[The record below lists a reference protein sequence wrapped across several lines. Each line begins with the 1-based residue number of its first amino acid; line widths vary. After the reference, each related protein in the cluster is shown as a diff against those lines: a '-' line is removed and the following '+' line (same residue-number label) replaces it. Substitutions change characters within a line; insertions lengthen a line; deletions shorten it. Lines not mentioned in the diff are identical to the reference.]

1 MSRRRASLSP
11 SLFPFL
17 AVLVCTLGTLILL
30 LALVAEKAQDTSVPQ
45 VAQQAEAVAP
55 TLDPPDD
62 EKTSSDDQSADAQAD
77 SDAPP
82 AMTAAS
88 AQQLL
93 EEEQFRVEQLVS
105 HREKQTSKVERRR
118 DELTQVQTAAKKL
131 RDRLKQLSDEVDAA
145 IAPDDATKVDEQA
158 IVMMREEMET
168 LRREIVELEQ
178 VKSGD
183 KPRVVIVPHRGPNGT
198 ARRPVDV
205 ECTEVGITI
214 WPENTRI
221 THTQLLAG
229 VQSGSPRRNP
239 LDAALRVFRQHAMQ
253 NYGDGVPPY
262 PLLIVRPDG
271 IETFVTARAAMQD
284 WDDQYGYELVPAE
297 VDLAFP
303 KPDRVLKPKMELAVH
318 EAASRNIHQYIGESR
333 GGRGGNGN
341 GNGLRG
347 MNGGSTLGGA
357 SSRPSGNGFANVDA
371 FSAKPS
377 GGTGPGEGS
386 GNGELTNNPYA
397 GQPGGA
403 TSQLSSDSNSRMQP
417 AQKPLPVLSARSL
430 DRQARAN
437 GFMPSRDSGPPLPAG
452 GLAEPIPGSS
462 QSSFGAV
469 NSRSDALNDYLA
481 QKDNPLLGDPQGDT
495 SPDPSASSG
504 SMSDP
509 SADGTDGESTAD
521 ETDPDFRGSSSPVN
535 GEQVAGMQQSTR
547 GQSASASVSQSSASP
562 PSSSQAPDS
571 ANQPP
576 PSMNMQSQQQP
587 SATVR
592 REGRDWALPRS
603 MAGINGT
610 QVVRPI
616 AMVCHHDRYELVQ
629 NNVVVATFPF
639 ENSSV
644 HKATM
649 QLATAVRD
657 RVDGWGATLP
667 GGRWQPRLDVLVAP
681 HADQRFHELQTLM
694 HDSGVEITRRVR

>member
-45 VAQQAEAVAP
+45 VAQHSDPVAP
-55 TLDPPDD
+55 TTAEPIDEENPSTGNTTDP
-62 EKTSSDDQSADAQAD
+62 QAD
-77 SDAPP
+77 TDAPP

-93 EEEQFRVEQLVS
+93 EEEQFRVEQLVA
-105 HREKQTSKVERRR
+105 HREKQTGKVERRR
-118 DELTQVQTAAKKL
+118 DELTQLQTATRKL
-131 RDRLKQLSDEVDAA
+131 RDRLKQLSEEVDNA
-145 IAPDDATKVDEQA
+145 ITPEDAIEVDEQA

-168 LRREIVELEQ
+168 LRREIEELEQ

-198 ARRPVDV
+198 ARRPVYA
-205 ECTEVGITI
+205 ECDANGVTI
-214 WPENTRI
+214 WPEDTRI
-221 THTQLLAG
+221 TYTQLLAG
-229 VQSGSPRRNP
+229 VQSGSPRSNP
-239 LDAALRVFRQHAMQ
+239 LDAALRVVRQHAMQ
-253 NYGDGVPPY
+253 NYGDTVPPY

-271 IETFVTARAAMQD
+271 IETFVAARAAMKD

-303 KPDRVLKPKMELAVH
+303 QADRVLKPKIELAVH
-318 EAASRNIHQYIGESR
+318 EAANRNLHQYIGGAGSGGNG
-333 GGRGGNGN
+333 GGRGS
-341 GNGLRG
+341 LS
-347 MNGGSTLGGA
+347 GGSILGGA
-357 SSRPSGNGFANVDA
+357 PQPSPGGPFANA
-371 FSAKPS
+371 NGYSAKPS
-377 GGTGPGEGS
+377 NGS
-386 GNGELTNNPYA
+386 APSSSKVTDNTFA
-397 GQPGGA
+397 GQPAG
-403 TSQLSSDSNSRMQP
+403 SNSPLGDPSGTAMQKP
-417 AQKPLPVLSARSL
+417 RKPLPVLSARSL

-437 GFMPSRDSGPPLPAG
+437 GFLAPRDAGPPLPAG
-452 GLAEPIPGSS
+452 GLAEPIPGSN

-481 QKDNPLLGDPQGDT
+481 HKDNPLLDDVNGNTSHSPSGTQGA
-495 SPDPSASSG
+495 SGNRGSMNDPSDDG
-504 SMSDP
+504 S
-509 SADGTDGESTAD
+509 DGESDAD

-535 GEQVAGMQQSTR
+535 GEQVAGMQQPSG

-576 PSMNMQSQQQP
+576 PSVNMQSQQQA
-587 SATVR
+587 SNMVR

-616 AMVCHHDRYELVQ
+616 AMVCYHDRYELVQ
-629 NNVVVATFPF
+629 NNDVVATFPF
-639 ENSSV
+639 ENDSV
-644 HKATM
+644 YNATM
-649 QLATAVRD
+649 KLATAVRD

>member
-45 VAQQAEAVAP
+45 VAQHSEAVAP
-55 TLDPPDD
+55 TLDPSDD
-62 EKTSSDDQSADAQAD
+62 EAPSTDNPADTSVDTDV
-77 SDAPP
+77 PP

-88 AQQLL
+88 AIQLL
-93 EEEQFRVEQLVS
+93 EEEQFRVEQLVL
-105 HREKQTSKVERRR
+105 HREKQTGKVERRR
-118 DELTQVQTAAKKL
+118 DELTQVQTATKKL
-131 RDRLKQLSDEVDAA
+131 RDRLKQLSNEVDAA
-145 IAPDDATKVDEQA
+145 IAPEDATKIDEQA

-168 LRREIVELEQ
+168 LRREIAELEE

-198 ARRPVDV
+198 ARRPVYV
-205 ECTEVGITI
+205 ECTENGVTI
-214 WPENTRI
+214 WPEDTRI

-239 LDAALRVFRQHAMQ
+239 LDAALRVFRQHAVQ

-318 EAASRNIHQYIGESR
+318 EAASRNIQQYIGDAR
-333 GGRGGNGN
+333 GGAGGNGSGTRN
-341 GNGLRG
+341 
-347 MNGGSTLGGA
+347 MGGTMLGGA
-357 SSRPSGNGFANVDA
+357 ASLPSGNGFANADA

-377 GGTGPGEGS
+377 SETLASGGTGN
-386 GNGELTNNPYA
+386 NGGPTDNPYT
-397 GQPGGA
+397 GQAGGA
-403 TSQLSSDSNSRMQP
+403 TSQLGGATGSSMQP
-417 AQKPLPVLSARSL
+417 AEKPLPILSARSL

-437 GFMPSRDSGPPLPAG
+437 GFMPSRDMGPPLPAG

-469 NSRSDALNDYLA
+469 ETRSEALNDYLA
-481 QKDNPLLGDPQGDT
+481 QKDNPLLADSESDT
-495 SPDPSASSG
+495 NQSPSANSNR
-504 SMSDP
+504 MNDP
-509 SADGTDGESTAD
+509 SADGTDGESDAD
-521 ETDPDFRGSSSPVN
+521 QTDPNFRGASSKVN
-535 GEQVAGMQQSTR
+535 GEQIAGMQQASG
-547 GQSASASVSQSSASP
+547 GQSASASVSQSSAAP
-562 PSSSQAPDS
+562 PSSSQAPES

-576 PSMNMQSQQQP
+576 PSTNMQAPQQP
-587 SATVR
+587 TKTVR

-629 NNVVVATFPF
+629 NNVVVETFPF
-639 ENSSV
+639 ENNSIYN
-644 HKATM
+644 ATM
-649 QLATAVRD
+649 ELATAVRD
-657 RVDGWGATLP
+657 RVDSWGATLP

-694 HDSGVEITRRVR
+694 NGSGVEITRRVR

>member
-45 VAQQAEAVAP
+45 VAQQAGSVAP
-55 TLDPPDD
+55 ALDEPVD
-62 EKTSSDDQSADAQAD
+62 EDSSNGSGADSQTDADAR
-77 SDAPP
+77 P

-88 AQQLL
+88 ADQLL
-93 EEEQFRVEQLVS
+93 EEEQFRVDQLVA
-105 HREKQTSKVERRR
+105 HREKQTGNVERRR
-118 DELTQVQTAAKKL
+118 DELTQIQTATQKL
-131 RDRLKQLSDEVDAA
+131 RERLKQLSQEVEAAVTPDEA
-145 IAPDDATKVDEQA
+145 IEVDEQA
-158 IVMMREEMET
+158 IVMMREEMEA
-168 LRREIVELEQ
+168 LRREIEELEQ

-198 ARRPVDV
+198 ARRPVYA
-205 ECTEVGITI
+205 ECDEHGITI
-214 WPENTRI
+214 WPEDTRI
-221 THTQLLAG
+221 TYTQLLAG
-229 VQSGSPRRNP
+229 VQSGSPRSNP
-239 LDAALRVFRQHAMQ
+239 LDAALRVVRQHAMQ
-253 NYGDGVPPY
+253 NYGDSVPPY

-271 IETFVTARAAMQD
+271 IETFVAARAAMKD

-303 KPDRVLKPKMELAVH
+303 KADRVLKPKIELAVH
-318 EAASRNIHQYIGESR
+318 EAANRNLHQYIGGSGSGR
-333 GGRGGNGN
+333 GDGGNGT
-341 GNGLRG
+341 GRG
-347 MNGGSTLGGA
+347 SLSGGSMLGGA
-357 SSRPSGNGFANVDA
+357 SQPSSGGEFANADTY
-371 FSAKPS
+371 SAKPS
-377 GGTGPGEGS
+377 TGSAPFRGNVTDNTFS
-386 GNGELTNNPYA
+386 GQA
-397 GQPGGA
+397 AGA
-403 TSQLSSDSNSRMQP
+403 TSQLGDPSGTSKQQTR
-417 AQKPLPVLSARSL
+417 KPLPTLSARSL

-437 GFMPSRDSGPPLPAG
+437 GFLAPRDAGPPLPAG

-481 QKDNPLLGDPQGDT
+481 QKDNPLLDDAPGNSSLP
-495 SPDPSASSG
+495 PSGAAG

-509 SADGTDGESTAD
+509 SADGSDGESNAD
-521 ETDPDFRGSSSPVN
+521 ESDPDFRGSSSPVN
-535 GEQVAGMQQSTR
+535 GEQIAGMQQASG

-562 PSSSQAPDS
+562 PSSNQAPDS
-571 ANQPP
+571 SNQAP
-576 PSMNMQSQQQP
+576 PSVNMQSQQQA
-587 SATVR
+587 SNTVR
-592 REGRDWALPRS
+592 REGKDWALPRS

-616 AMVCHHDRYELVQ
+616 AMVCYHDRYELVQ
-629 NNVVVATFPF
+629 NNTVVATFPF
-639 ENSSV
+639 ENDSV
-644 HKATM
+644 YNATLK
-649 QLATAVRD
+649 LATAVRD